1 MFPTRRITI
10 DHQFL
15 TKLLEEV
22 KQGQLSIPQ
31 ALNHLKSLPFRDL
44 GFAKVDHHRP
54 LRTGFPEVVLG
65 QGKTPHQVSSIC
77 VELAQHSEVVLVT
90 RANNDMY
97 EAVRSEIPNVHY
109 DPVARLIVLDQRQLV
124 EELPGITVVSG
135 GTADLPTAEE
145 AVVTAQLM
153 GSQVE
158 RIYDI
163 GIAGVHRL
171 FHHLPEIQ
179 EANVL
184 VAVAGMEG
192 ALPSLIAGLVSCPVI
207 AVPTSTGY
215 GASLEGL
222 TPLMAMLTSCAA
234 GMAVVNIDNGFGAG
248 YLAATINRLAH
259 RSENK

>member
-1 MFPTRRITI
+1 
-10 DHQFL
+10 
-15 TKLLEEV
+15 
-22 KQGQLSIPQ
+22 
-31 ALNHLKSLPFRDL
+31 
-44 GFAKVDHHRP
+44 
-54 LRTGFPEVVLG
+54 
-65 QGKTPHQVSSIC
+65 
-77 VELAQHSEVVLVT
+77 
-90 RANNDMY
+90 MY
-97 EAVRSEIPNVHY
+97 EAVRADIPHVTY

-124 EELPGITVVSG
+124 EELPGVTIVSG

-145 AVVTAQLM
+145 AVVTARLM

-163 GIAGVHRL
+163 GIAGVHRV
-171 FHHLPEIQ
+171 FHHLSAIQ
-179 EANVL
+179 QANVV

-215 GASLEGL
+215 GTSLNGL

-248 YLAATINRLAH
+248 YLAGTINRLAH
-259 RSENK
+259 KGARK